1 MLVSREPLEG
11 VSIDDDTGRIQRV
24 GESVTVVVLAVV
36 ANLLNALVYDAV
48 AVVVGAVAADIDA
61 KALLLPIL
69 AGWGR
74 ARMY

>member
-1 MLVSREPLEG
+1 MTQDG
-11 VSIDDDTGRIQRV
+11 VCAV
-24 GESVTVVVLAVV
+24 GEAIAVVVDSVV
-36 ANLLNALVYDAV
+36 ADLLNALVYDAV
-48 AVVVGAVAADIDA
+48 AVDVGAVAADIDA

>member
-1 MLVSREPLEG
+1 MQG
-11 VSIDDDTGRIQRV
+11 KVSIHDDTGRIRPV
-24 GESVTVVVLAVV
+24 GESVTVVVDAVV
-36 ANLLNALVYDAV
+36 TNLLNALVYDAV
-48 AVVVGAVAADIDA
+48 AVIVSAVAADIDA